1 MLLLEIEDANARKK
15 KFLNSIPRLGLLDT
29 TMLHD
34 TYVEA
39 RPVAHH
45 LFPQPLLCLL
55 WIWSSS
61 NNYK

>member
-39 RPVAHH
+39 RPSPFPPTSS
-45 LFPQPLLCLL
+45 LFAMDME
-55 WIWSSS
+55 
-61 NNYK
+61 